1 MRALRPSAHLICRSA
16 VTKMPTCSFANV
28 SSSTSGTSTGW
39 AVSNMLESTV
49 EALAEP
55 LVGEESSLTAQ
66 RVVSAKHT
74 TALALLALGA
84 VATLAWAV
92 FLGWLVGRLFRFWWG
107 VRPAISVVDRREMSV
122 KEQQ

>member
-1 MRALRPSAHLICRSA
+1 LPSGIRFRRFALQQNRPRLGPWH
-16 VTKMPTCSFANV
+16 KQWQM
-28 SSSTSGTSTGW
+28 GW

-92 FLGWLVGRLFRFWWG
+92 FLGWLVGRLFRFC
-107 VRPAISVVDRREMSV
+107 
-122 KEQQ
+122 